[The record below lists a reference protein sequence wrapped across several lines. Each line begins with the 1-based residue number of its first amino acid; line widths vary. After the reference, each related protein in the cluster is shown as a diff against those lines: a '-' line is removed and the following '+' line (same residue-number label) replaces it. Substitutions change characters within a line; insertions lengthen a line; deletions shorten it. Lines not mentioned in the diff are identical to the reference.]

1 MNKTLIQIFKNTA
14 SSWGAI
20 AIQAVIGVVM
30 VPFLL
35 GRMGTEGYGV
45 IGIIGAIVAFSSIA
59 DMGLRAALE
68 RELTEKV
75 ALKDEEGF
83 RRLSS
88 TALFI
93 YLIIAILIGSVGY
106 VMAPWLCSLFNVSEQ
121 YHDLVIILLRT
132 YALFTLLLSF
142 ITPVYAAGIC
152 SFMRY
157 DVQNHITSASQFVVS
172 LLLFICLSVFDYNPL
187 VIWCMV
193 MALGAVLRLGL
204 MFIFYRRHCYG
215 GKIGPRWIELKSLK
229 PLFKLGGSMYIL
241 QLTQMMA
248 VQMDPL
254 IISKFIGPSGVA
266 LYQAGSRLPQMIN
279 PLVTS
284 LTSQLTPLTTKYHI
298 ASNNDREQ
306 QVLVFGTKYTLYLGA
321 LFSAMMLVFADA
333 FCHLWLFNQ
342 IGNDVASVALILKLW
357 AVANLLRYAGTAGYP
372 ILLARKKMSY
382 LLWLNVPTAIF
393 NLILSIYLVAYANI
407 GVAGVMMGTL
417 VTDIVRRLVGTWY
430 LPRVL
435 NLSIISFVKTSYLT
449 PILLFAVLL
458 ATGSSLGKWVGTE
471 SWHKMAFSSMATGI
485 VGACLITVFEWPLV
499 KKYLGDKFKLFQTA

>member
-1 MNKTLIQIFKNTA
+1 MNRENDDKDTTLKPGHYNPSRPSYPAPHSMPRPQKQAPAKSLETFANPAPHRDYQIHMEIPEFTCLCPKTGQPDF
-14 SSWGAI
+14 
-20 AIQAVIGVVM
+20 AV
-30 VPFLL
+30 LTL
-35 GRMGTEGYGV
+35 DY
-45 IGIIGAIVAFSSIA
+45 IA
-59 DMGLRAALE
+59 D
-68 RELTEKV
+68 K
-75 ALKDEEGF
+75 
-83 RRLSS
+83 
-88 TALFI
+88 
-93 YLIIAILIGSVGY
+93 
-106 VMAPWLCSLFNVSEQ
+106 LC
-121 YHDLVIILLRT
+121 
-132 YALFTLLLSF
+132 
-142 ITPVYAAGIC
+142 
-152 SFMRY
+152 
-157 DVQNHITSASQFVVS
+157 
-172 LLLFICLSVFDYNPL
+172 
-187 VIWCMV
+187 
-193 MALGAVLRLGL
+193 
-204 MFIFYRRHCYG
+204 
-215 GKIGPRWIELKSLK
+215 IELKSLK